1 MEQFKE
7 LKLNELLVST
17 SNPRTEFEQ
26 ISLNELA
33 ESIKRHG
40 VLQPIIVRI
49 HPTVNKKYEIAC
61 GERRYRASKIAG
73 KKSIPVSIR
82 DIDDDQMFEIQIIEN
97 LERKDVHPMDEAIA
111 FKKMLDSGKY
121 TIEDISAKVAK
132 PLTFVSQRLKL
143 NDLISEL
150 KEDFLKG
157 EFGVSHAILL
167 ARVNEEKQKEIFEG
181 SKDQWSDGYGTLKE
195 LKRELDDEN
204 NNLDNAFFD
213 ISDNELYKEAGTCLS
228 CLKCSK
234 ANSVLF
240 PEYSENLCFDIKCF
254 KTKTILAKEFTINSI
269 IRDNPDIIIVC
280 RHPDNHTSPLIS
292 FCESIG
298 KNVLSGWNSYS
309 NIDDDIEEGIKA
321 FNISSM
327 ELVKIKL
334 NSNVTEKSISDP
346 DYEVNNNI
354 LKIQERADR
363 ALELDREKIY
373 KNAIETIIDK
383 EENFPVLFSTAELSL
398 TEKVALCTI
407 LIGYNEENLLIEQFG
422 IDRFDYR
429 KDKFEFLNKNLTD
442 GILAQIIRMFIKR
455 ELVSETYS
463 DYVKY
468 EEPKTYLKILNEYF
482 PMEIKA
488 ITDNQNEIASKRIE
502 RANSRINDLKETLEA
517 RKKERDEFKLS
528 MKENKICKIC
538 KRSDEDFINEF
549 GYPAVWNDDVC
560 IPCSSNSNS

>member
-7 LKLNELLVST
+7 LKLSELIVSS
-17 SNPRTEFEQ
+17 SNPRSEFEQ

-33 ESIKRHG
+33 ESIIRHG

-49 HPTVNKKYEIAC
+49 HPTTNKKYEIVC
-61 GERRYRASKIAG
+61 GERRFRASKIAG

-82 DIDDDQMFEIQIIEN
+82 DIDDDQVFEIQIIEN

-143 NDLISEL
+143 NDLIVEL
-150 KEDFLKG
+150 KEDFIKG

-167 ARVNEEKQKEIFEG
+167 ARVNEEKQKEIFED
-181 SKDQWSDGYGTLKE
+181 SKAQWSDGYGTIKE

-204 NNLDNAFFD
+204 NNLDNAYFD

-240 PEYSENLCFDIKCF
+240 PEYSDNLCFDIKCF

-269 IRDNPDIIIVC
+269 IRDKPDIIIVC
-280 RHPDNHTSPLIS
+280 RHPDNQTSPLIS
-292 FCESIG
+292 LCESIG
-298 KNVLSGWNSYS
+298 KNVLSGWNSFMKIE
-309 NIDDDIEEGIKA
+309 NDVEEGIEA
-321 FNISSM
+321 YDISSM

-334 NSNVTEKSISDP
+334 KSNVTEISISDP
-346 DYEVNNNI
+346 DYEINNNI

-373 KNAIETIIDK
+373 KNAIETIIEN
-383 EENFPVLFSTAELSL
+383 EENFPILFSTADLSL

-407 LIGYNEENLLIEQFG
+407 LIGYDEENLLSNQFG
-422 IDRFDYR
+422 LDRFEFR
-429 KDKFEFLNKNLTD
+429 KDRFEIINKNFTD
-442 GILAQIIRMFIKR
+442 GMLAQIIRMFIKR
-455 ELVSETYS
+455 ELVSEAYS

-468 EEPKTYLKILNEYF
+468 EDPKIYMKILNEYF
-482 PMEIKA
+482 PIEIKT
-488 ITDNQNEIASKRIE
+488 ITENQSEIASKRID
-502 RANSRINDLKETLEA
+502 RANSRINDLKETLEV
-517 RKKERDEFKLS
+517 RKKERDECKLS
-528 MKENKICKIC
+528 IIENKICKIC

-560 IPCSSNSNS
+560 IPCSSNSNI